1 MKASGVPSRIRSVDS
16 PPPKLRKGT
25 HSQNQVRNRRER
37 QFVGV
42 PEGKRNREEEI
53 KIKKNKT

>member
-1 MKASGVPSRIRSVDS
+1 VPSRIRSVDS

-25 HSQNQVRNRRER
+25 RSQNQVRNRRER
-37 QFVGV
+37 QFVGL

-53 KIKKNKT
+53 KKNKTESE